1 MAGGSYQMDHAGIG
15 EILNGPEVRAMVDE
29 AANAIANAARGQLD
43 SDMEVGVESYTTDRP
58 AASVAIMHVSGISR
72 QLKYGTLTRAAGIV
86 GLTVSGGGK

>member
-1 MAGGSYQMDHAGIG
+1 MAGGEFQIDHNGMT

-58 AASVAIMHVSGISR
+58 AASVAIMHPSGVGR

>member
-1 MAGGSYQMDHAGIG
+1 MSGNDFQIDQAGIS
-15 EILNGPEVRAMVDE
+15 EILNASDVRAMVDE

-58 AASVAIMHVSGISR
+58 AASVAIMHPSGVGR